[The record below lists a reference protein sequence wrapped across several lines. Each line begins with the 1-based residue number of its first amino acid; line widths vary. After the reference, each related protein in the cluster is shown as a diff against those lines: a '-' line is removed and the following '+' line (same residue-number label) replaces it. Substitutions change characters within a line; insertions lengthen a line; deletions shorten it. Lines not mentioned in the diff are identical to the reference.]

1 MAARAFL
8 EDSMRVTT
16 RLRMLLERPRILM
29 APGAYDALSAKLIQ
43 QAGFDAVYMT
53 GAGVT
58 ISLLG
63 EPDVGLTT
71 MTEMVGQ
78 ARRIVAATDL
88 PVIAD
93 ADTGYGNAL
102 NVMRTVREFEQAGVA
117 AIHLEDQETPKKC
130 GHFEGKR
137 LISAEEMVGKIEAA
151 VEARRDPDFVLIGR
165 VDARAIHGI
174 EEAIR
179 RGELYRK
186 AGADALFI
194 EAPQSVE
201 ELRLIGRSFDCPLMV
216 NMAEGGKTPF
226 LPASELE
233 ALAFRLVIFPGS
245 LYRAAVPAMQRMLE
259 VIREAGTTQGM
270 LDQLLSFEGRN
281 QVTGLARYYDF
292 ERRFLPGP

>member
-1 MAARAFL
+1 M
-8 EDSMRVTT
+8 EDLMRTTT
-16 RLRMLLERPRILM
+16 RLRKLLEGPRILL

-43 QAGFDAVYMT
+43 QAGFEAVYMT

-63 EPDVGLTT
+63 ESDVGLTT
-71 MTEMVGQ
+71 MTEMVDQ

-102 NVMRTVREFEQAGVA
+102 NVMRTVREFERAGLA
-117 AIHLEDQETPKKC
+117 AIHLEDQAAPKKC

-137 LISAEEMVGKIEAA
+137 LVSAEEMAGKIAAA
-151 VEARRDPDFVLIGR
+151 VEARRDTDFVLIGR

-179 RGELYRK
+179 RGQIYRK
-186 AGADALFI
+186 AGADVIFI
-194 EAPQSVE
+194 EAPASSE
-201 ELRLIGRSFDCPLMV
+201 ELRLIGQSFDCPL
-216 NMAEGGKTPF
+216 EEIKRT
-226 LPASELE
+226 
-233 ALAFRLVIFPGS
+233 
-245 LYRAAVPAMQRMLE
+245 
-259 VIREAGTTQGM
+259 GTTQGI

-281 QVTGLARYYDF
+281 QITGLSRIYDL
-292 ERRFLPGP
+292 ERRFLPRTQI